1 MKTIVGKVACL
12 AAVTAAIAPLA
23 SFAQNLASQAG
34 IVDRSLERLT
44 LLTGPDLL
52 SPPHGKP
59 ASKSQLSIAPAA
71 SKAGEPA
78 VFRFVPARE
87 GYTFVPLGKRSLSSA
102 PSAKAPASVVPRVPL
117 RAPSAD
123 ELRFDATLRSPVDAP
138 ATGVLPTSKRL

>member
-1 MKTIVGKVACL
+1 MKIIVGKIACL
-12 AAVTAAIAPLA
+12 AAVTLLTAPL
-23 SFAQNLASQAG
+23 SSLAQNLASQSG
-34 IVDRSLERLT
+34 VVDRSLERLT

-71 SKAGEPA
+71 SKAVEPA

-87 GYTFVPLGKRSLSSA
+87 GYTFVPLGKRSLSGA
-102 PSAKAPASVVPRVPL
+102 PPAKAPASVVPRVPL
-117 RAPSAD
+117 RAPSAE

-138 ATGVLPTSKRL
+138 ATGVLPTTKRL